1 MSFQDLKQIITDKS
15 FGNDN
20 EKKLEHYAAKY
31 PTLVK
36 EHPMSLIYCCS
47 RSDDVN
53 DCIKLLVVLS
63 KMCNHET
70 THNAKEDIIELIEF
84 VMASDDHTI
93 NVIFESEIKYFKTII
108 GSPLIFF
115 KVCNERTNFNKQQ
128 LEMMLSY
135 RDQVK
140 QNEISQYDASV
151 DVGSVLV
158 DKYVKPNLKET

>member
-1 MSFQDLKQIITDKS
+1 MSFQDLEQIITDKS

-20 EKKLEHYAAKY
+20 EKKVEHYAAKF
-31 PTLVK
+31 PLLVK

-63 KMCNHET
+63 KVYDHDT
-70 THNAKEDIIELIEF
+70 THCVTEDILELVEF
-84 VMASDDHTI
+84 IMSSDKHTI
-93 NVIFESEIKYFKTII
+93 NIIFESETKYLKTIV
-108 GSPLIFF
+108 GSPLICF

-135 RDQVK
+135 RDKVK
-140 QNEISQYDASV
+140 KNELSQYDASV
-151 DVGSVLV
+151 DVGTVLV

>member
-1 MSFQDLKQIITDKS
+1 MSFQDLNQIITDKT
-15 FGNDN
+15 FGSDN

-31 PTLVK
+31 PLLVK

-53 DCIKLLVVLS
+53 DCIKLLVILS
-63 KMCNHET
+63 KVYDHEII
-70 THNAKEDIIELIEF
+70 HSSKEDIIEIVEY
-84 VMASDDHTI
+84 VMNSDKHTI
-93 NVIFESEIKYFKTII
+93 NIMFEAETKYLKTIV

-140 QNEISQYDASV
+140 NNEITQYNASV
-151 DVGSVLV
+151 DVGTVLV
-158 DKYVKPNLKET
+158 DKYVKPSLKEI